1 MRIPSFRT
9 AAIVLAAGIGL
20 GGCASYSPFGY
31 GSGVSV
37 GYGNNGYYDP
47 YYGGYSGY
55 GYGARH
61 GSGYGYG
68 YGAPYGSGYG
78 YAPYYGW
85 NNGYYYPGSGYYV
98 YDRYRRPRV
107 WTEAERQYWAER
119 ASRPGTTLTRKL
131 LDNWSGYSQ
140 RGQTTT
146 QTNQTTR
153 AVRSN
158 GGRTIRVQ
166 RSTDSASSP
175 IRTRSER
182 AAARSERAASGIERS
197 SSRSRPDSQD
207 Q

>member
-20 GGCASYSPFGY
+20 GGCAYSPFGY

-55 GYGARH
+55 GYG
-61 GSGYGYG
+61 SPYG
-68 YGAPYGSGYG
+68 YGSGYG

-131 LDNWSGYSQ
+131 LDNWAGFSQ
-140 RGQTTT
+140 GGQATT
-146 QTNQTTR
+146 QTTQTTR
-153 AVRSN
+153 AVRSS

-166 RSTDSASSP
+166 RSTDSDASP

-182 AAARSERAASGIERS
+182 ATARSERAARGIERS
-197 SSRSRPDSQD
+197 SSRSRPQSQAE
-207 Q
+207 